1 MKMDLKQKL
10 AELEDIMD
18 VEEGTLKPE
27 MDLETI
33 EYQAEDAS
41 IHLKLST
48 SKPEQVSLFCEKIEE
63 NSGFSLQ
70 QSHWQQ
76 QEDKVSAALVFT
88 IGKGAKDEAQ

>member
-33 EYQAEDAS
+33 EEWDS
-41 IHLKLST
+41 LSAL
-48 SKPEQVSLFCEKIEE
+48 SFVVFMGDEFGK
-63 NSGFSLQ
+63 
-70 QSHWQQ
+70 
-76 QEDKVSAALVFT
+76 KVS
-88 IGKGAKDEAQ
+88 GAQIRAFKTVQDILDIMEA